1 MVILFSVDF
10 RSIFDVF
17 FWALVK
23 TVDFRGLGNLLLLKL
38 VDFREI
44 ARKEPCFVNEKV
56 RKTFENRIKFFSIG
70 ICILHKK
77 STVHCNGFNSL
88 SGALHSNSL
97 TFRIPILLGFFSAK
111 SANST
116 VFRMCI
122 LLASFS
128 PISPISTVFRMRI
141 LLVTDIFFCEVY
153 RFQKISETSDAQKN
167 TPLACLFKPFQSSAP
182 V

>member
-97 TFRIPILLGFFSAK
+97 TFRIPILLGFSLRSLPTLPFSEC
-111 SANST
+111 
-116 VFRMCI
+116 VFFWHLSLRS
-122 LLASFS
+122 LRSLPFS
-128 PISPISTVFRMRI
+128 ECA
-141 LLVTDIFFCEVY
+141 FFW
-153 RFQKISETSDAQKN
+153 
-167 TPLACLFKPFQSSAP
+167 
-182 V
+182 